1 MALIQMNLLRRNLAR
16 GCRYEVDLSGASY
29 HLEAGA
35 DEDQPRARNR
45 VWQAYALDYLRSG
58 DASIIVKFSSGVG
71 FSPKTARIVRSWPK
85 VGRAGPYAIREPQ
98 PSRRPVRIGPEGVAH
113 SW

>member
-16 GCRYEVDLSGASY
+16 GCRYEVDLGGASY

-35 DEDQPRARNR
+35 DGERPRAQNH
-45 VWQAYALDYLRSG
+45 VWQGYALDYLRSG
-58 DASIIVKFSSGVG
+58 EASIIVKFSSSVG
-71 FSPKTARIVRSWPK
+71 FSRKTARVVRSWPK

-98 PSRRPVRIGPEGVAH
+98 PSPVPVKIGPN
-113 SW
+113 